1 MDELTR
7 RRFLRLGVCGGAGL
21 GLAAALPG
29 GALAAR
35 PAGHGRA
42 GPDLRPG
49 LDPAGPL
56 AGVSPGAAADPLE
69 VARAAG
75 RWLAARAIETD
86 SGLTWSRV
94 PAEGDEGD
102 LSLYHGSPGGVLYFL
117 ELHTVTGDGEAA
129 RVAERGADH
138 LVAALRSGD
147 PLAPGLYTGLAG
159 LAYTLDLAHRVTG
172 APRYREAARAAV
184 DRIVDTAREAAGGV
198 TWFEDDPANASSDI
212 VSGASGIGLTLLA
225 LGERWDH
232 EPALDTARAAA
243 RHLARIG
250 TDAGGG
256 RKWAMMPSVPR
267 FMPNFSHGTAGAG
280 YFLARVHGHAA
291 EAELLDAAIAG
302 ARYLEAVS
310 RCEDGGCLV
319 FHHEPEG
326 EDLFYLSWCHGPV
339 GTARLFHQLAT
350 VTGGASWSEWVFEGA
365 RGIRNMGVPERRS
378 PGFWNNVSQ
387 CCGDT
392 GVGEFF
398 LSLHA
403 LTGDEAHLE
412 YARRIAENVA
422 GRADDP
428 GADERK
434 WTQAE
439 HRVQPELLQAQT
451 GWMQGAAGVGAF
463 YLHLAARERGEAPLV
478 VLPDSPWG

>member
-1 MDELTR
+1 MDEFTR
-7 RRFLRLGVCGGAGL
+7 RRFLRLGLRCGAGL
-21 GLAAALPG
+21 GLAVCLPG
-29 GALAAR
+29 TARAVLVSGHRLATPVR
-35 PAGHGRA
+35 
-42 GPDLRPG
+42 
-49 LDPAGPL
+49 PL
-56 AGVSPGAAADPLE
+56 ATEDPLAPVGRGRAADPIE

-75 RWLAARAIETD
+75 RWLAARAMETEG
-86 SGLTWSRV
+86 GLTWPRV

-102 LSLYHGSPGGVLYFL
+102 LTLYHGSPGPVLFFL
-117 ELHTVTGDGEAA
+117 ELHAATGDGEAA
-129 RVAERGADH
+129 RIAERGVDH
-138 LVAALRSGD
+138 LARAVRSGV
-147 PLAPGLYTGLAG
+147 PIAPGLYTGLAG

-172 APRYREAARAAV
+172 EARYAEASRIAL
-184 DRIVDTAREAAGGV
+184 DRIVETAREAPGGV
-198 TWFEDDPANASSDI
+198 IWDDDDPANASSDI

-225 LGERWDH
+225 LGERLDH
-232 EPALDTARAAA
+232 EPALETARAAA

-250 TDAGGG
+250 TETEGG
-256 RKWAMMPSVPR
+256 RKWAMMPSFPR
-267 FMPNFSHGTAGAG
+267 LMPNFSHGTAGVG
-280 YFLARVHGHAA
+280 YFLARSHEHAA
-291 EAELLDAAIAG
+291 DAELLDAAIGG

-339 GTARLFHQLAT
+339 GTARLFHQLAA
-350 VTGGASWSEWVFEGA
+350 VTGDSSWSEWVAEGA

-387 CCGDT
+387 CCGDV

-403 LTGDEAHLE
+403 LTGDDAHLE
-412 YARRIAENVA
+412 YARGIAENVA

-428 GADERK
+428 AADERK

-463 YLHLAARERGEAPLV
+463 YLHLAARERGEVPLV